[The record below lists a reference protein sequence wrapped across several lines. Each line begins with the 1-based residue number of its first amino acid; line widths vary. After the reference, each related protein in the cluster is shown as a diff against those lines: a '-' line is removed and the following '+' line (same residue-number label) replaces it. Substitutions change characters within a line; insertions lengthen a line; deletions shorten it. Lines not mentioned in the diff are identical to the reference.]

1 MAFLETINIGSSQ
14 FAEEI
19 GVQPSGISHIL
30 SGRNHPSL
38 DFVLKVLKRYP
49 DLSTE
54 WLLFGKGNMY
64 GSSDMASGNQR
75 IVDKQDVNSERAPDN
90 LSGLFAG
97 IEGAEPRSMERSG
110 EELPDSDESR
120 DPGTDREKGH
130 QISSYSVDNK
140 YTDGNNVIQSSG
152 RIAERLILI
161 YGDGTFEQL
170 SLSRDSSKNPGKES
184 DK

>member
-1 MAFLETINIGSSQ
+1 MKERIIAFLETINIGSTQ

-30 SGRNHPSL
+30 SGRNNPSL
-38 DFVLKVLKRYP
+38 DFVLKTLKRYP

-64 GSSDMASGNQR
+64 RRSGNISEDSNIASSEDNNIASD
-75 IVDKQDVNSERAPDN
+75 IVKSESTPEY

-97 IEGAEPRSMERSG
+97 IEG
-110 EELPDSDESR
+110 D
-120 DPGTDREKGH
+120 K
-130 QISSYSVDNK
+130 QISPHPADNK
-140 YTDGNNVIQSSG
+140 YNNGNGGNLTEEN
-152 RIAERLILI
+152 IAEKLILI

-170 SLSRDSSKNPGKES
+170 SLRRSSEKKPIQGS